1 MRRLN
6 TFDNNNIFKYRSICR
21 KIHKK
26 NKRLVGLVDDHHVIP
41 KSLKKHK
48 LLKLTN
54 FNIDQNYNLYIMPNN
69 IKTIELLNLK
79 ENTMIHS
86 GGHLKYNAYVKNQ
99 LNVINK
105 YRNYDEKCYYL
116 WLFLHYLKK
125 NLKFNEDNIPWN

>member
-21 KIHKK
+21 IIHKK

-54 FNIDQNYNLYIMPNN
+54 FNVDQNYNLYIMPNN

-86 GGHLKYNAYVKNQ
+86 GGHLKYNAYVNNQ
-99 LNVINK
+99 I
-105 YRNYDEKCYYL
+105 
-116 WLFLHYLKK
+116 F
-125 NLKFNEDNIPWN
+125 